1 MDIRWLKFKLIGRDR
16 LLERMMLAQ
25 NLKAYKSST
34 ETWGKTDTRQR
45 DQPVQRPWDRLVL
58 CVFKNEKQG
67 S

>member
-34 ETWGKTDTRQR
+34 ET
-45 DQPVQRPWDRLVL
+45 
-58 CVFKNEKQG
+58 
-67 S
+67 